1 MIDDDA
7 TLAVPS
13 LPKLKGMK
21 KTTSEKQVLKPMN
34 KLASIKKKLLR
45 ANSVISITTKRKIE
59 VLYSAKDPAMI

>member
-21 KTTSEKQVLKPMN
+21 KTSSEKQVLKPMN

-45 ANSVISITTKRKIE
+45 ANSVI
-59 VLYSAKDPAMI
+59 